1 MQRSLA
7 TRSSAVLLSLGLV
20 ALGVTWSGRARADV
34 SSWVSTAAGP
44 ALAVEGDEVELYP
57 SLELA
62 AGLGTPAKRALIV
75 GGGFRLGALFG
86 FGTDL
91 GAALRVASRGYARG
105 GWGVAVDL
113 GGYHRFAHVSDG
125 GVGTLTLGAPWG
137 LLLAGSG
144 SLGTEGTTTVGLL
157 LGLDFA
163 RLTAHRTTGQRWW
176 PNPLAAPQAR
186 GSGRAQ
192 WASAMS
198 LR

>member
-1 MQRSLA
+1 
-7 TRSSAVLLSLGLV
+7 
-20 ALGVTWSGRARADV
+20 
-34 SSWVSTAAGP
+34 
-44 ALAVEGDEVELYP
+44 
-57 SLELA
+57 
-62 AGLGTPAKRALIV
+62 
-75 GGGFRLGALFG
+75 
-86 FGTDL
+86 
-91 GAALRVASRGYARG
+91 
-105 GWGVAVDL
+105 
-113 GGYHRFAHVSDG
+113 GYHRFAHVSDG